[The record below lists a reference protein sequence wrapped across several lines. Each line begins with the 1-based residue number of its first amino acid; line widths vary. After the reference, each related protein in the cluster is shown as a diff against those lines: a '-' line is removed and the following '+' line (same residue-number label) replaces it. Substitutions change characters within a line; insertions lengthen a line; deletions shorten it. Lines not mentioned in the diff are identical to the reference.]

1 MSFKT
6 IWRVLLPL
14 LGAWLLSATVANA
27 MFLSADPIGTRD
39 DPNLYLHVGLDPI
52 NNTDPTGLAT
62 CGASLS
68 RYECR
73 QTMTQQTTALQAV
86 QGARSDL
93 ANLKSERAA
102 VLAGDQSALSGRA
115 TDTETALASV
125 FDSTT
130 DATIAT
136 ADSMLANT
144 ESFLADRSGRYT
156 YEAGSEAHLRSLG
169 GRIPPG
175 ADVPGYT
182 YYGAS
187 SVWLFPNA
195 GADTLVHEPPHI
207 FGANLQTTEVY
218 GQRALSMAHKRG
230 GTRRALDNADSYLLL
245 VRSLRPF

>member
-6 IWRVLLPL
+6 LWRALLPL
-14 LGAWLLSATVANA
+14 LGVWLLSTTAANA
-27 MFLSADPIGTRD
+27 MFLSADPIGTKD

-73 QTMTQQTTALQAV
+73 QAMTQQTTALQAV
-86 QGARSDL
+86 RGARADL
-93 ANLKSERAA
+93 ANLSSERAA
-102 VLAGDQSALSGRA
+102 VAAGDQSALSGRA
-115 TDTETALASV
+115 TDTETALANV

-144 ESFLADRSGRYT
+144 EGFLADRSGRYT
-156 YEAGSEAHLRSLG
+156 YEAASTSHLRSLG
-169 GRIPPG
+169 GRVPPG
-175 ADVPGYT
+175 ADVPGYS
-182 YYGAS
+182 YDGAS
-187 SVWLFPNA
+187 SVWLFPSFR
-195 GADTLVHEPPHI
+195 ADTLVHEPPHI
-207 FGANLQTTEVY
+207 FGANRRTDDAY
-218 GQRALSMAHKRG
+218 GPAALALARRPG
-230 GTRRALDNADSYLLL
+230 GTRLALNNADSYLLL